1 MRPIRSLTYT
11 SEQVFRELKLRDSPF
26 LRLYHCDKLTPIQT
40 SHITPDE
47 LLSIPGFAEL
57 EWIYRYETDEWI
69 PVFDA
74 ADDKAVAKLLNF
86 EPWEGKEDKH
96 LWTTPKMFPRKQSE

>member
-1 MRPIRSLTYT
+1 MRPIRSVIYT
-11 SEQVFRELKLRDSPF
+11 SEQVLKELKLRDSPF
-26 LRLYHCDKLTPIQT
+26 FRLQHRGKLTPIQI
-40 SHITPDE
+40 SHVTTND

-74 ADDKAVAKLLNF
+74 ADDEAVAKLLDF

-96 LWTTPKMFPRKQSE
+96 FWATPKMFPRKQSE